1 MPPQLT
7 RLLVFVLVVC
17 APLSVQASDCN
28 QLFAGQQPPSLLN
41 AKLGQRTT
49 GRIENFAALESN
61 TEMPAVRCKI
71 QEIHTISLAISGYPA
86 GGIT

>member
-49 GRIENFAALESN
+49 ELCNDAYAALAS
-61 TEMPAVRCKI
+61 PVAR
-71 QEIHTISLAISGYPA
+71 SGQPS
-86 GGIT
+86 T